1 MWRILQKVIVAF
13 ESESNSAKIREIIES
28 GGAASCLVCRSAAE
42 VKRVVHKQRLSIVVC
57 GFKLPDENC
66 EELYQDLPENC
77 SMLMIAPQTRL
88 ELCED
93 EGIFRLASPVHRGD
107 LLASV
112 RMLIQMNQKYV
123 RQHRPQRT
131 EEENAL
137 VAQAKAVLM
146 DRHDMT
152 EEQAHRFLQK
162 KSMDN
167 GAKLAD
173 TARMVLAGD

>member
-1 MWRILQKVIVAF
+1 MQKVIVAF
-13 ESESNSAKIREIIES
+13 ESDTNSAKIRDIIES
-28 GGAASCLVCRSAAE
+28 GGAASCLVCHSAAE
-42 VKRVVHKQRLSIVVC
+42 VKRVVHKQRLSIVIC
-57 GFKLPDENC
+57 GFKLPDEAC
-66 EELYQDLPENC
+66 QDLYQDLPDNC
-77 SMLMIAPQTRL
+77 SMLMIAPQARL
-88 ELCED
+88 ELCEED
-93 EGIFRLASPVHRGD
+93 GIFKLSAPIRRGD

-112 RMLIQMNQKYV
+112 RMLIQVNQRYV

-131 EEENAL
+131 EEEQAL
-137 VAQAKAVLM
+137 VAQAKALLM

-167 GAKLAD
+167 GAKLTD